1 MTTKLPRAKEL
12 RALPEPE
19 LRAQLDA
26 LRQQVWRDR
35 LKMKEGTVQQTHMI
49 RLSRRQIAR
58 LQTVLRGHQVI
69 KAVHR
74 PSSMAKSST
83 DY

>member
-1 MTTKLPRAKEL
+1 MATKLPKAKEL

-26 LRQQVWRDR
+26 LRQQAWRDQV
-35 LKMKEGTVQQTHMI
+35 KVKEGAVQQTHMV

-58 LQTVLRGHQVI
+58 LQTVLREQQAAGG
-69 KAVHR
+69 
-74 PSSMAKSST
+74 
-83 DY
+83 